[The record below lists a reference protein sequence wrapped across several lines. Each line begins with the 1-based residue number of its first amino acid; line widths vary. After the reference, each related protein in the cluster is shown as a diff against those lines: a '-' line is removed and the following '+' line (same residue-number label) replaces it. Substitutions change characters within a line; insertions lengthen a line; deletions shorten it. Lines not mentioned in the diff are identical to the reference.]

1 MTATLDRSGHHARR
15 LTGLS
20 SWGNGTQAP
29 SLLAKIY
36 GVYEIAIRNTATGKT
51 FKQDVLVMENLF
63 YNRKITK
70 ATSRHST
77 RRRERRGANSAQG
90 SVAWVGCLAQIFDLK
105 GSVRSRYARTTGGE
119 TDVLLDENLLEGT
132 TMTLNRWRARGRG
145 LTHSEWGV
153 GLPAL
158 HTNPLY
164 VHLHS
169 KQALMNAVQN
179 DTLFLNDLNVIDYS
193 LLVGIQAN
201 SGELV
206 VGLVGTSRHRK
217 RVSENVT
224 NNSERSKTNQI
235 ISGRTLGTKSWRA
248 G

>member
-20 SWGNGTQAP
+20 SWGTGTQAP

-70 ATSRHST
+70 ATSST
-77 RRRERRGANSAQG
+77 AHDGESEKEANSLPWLC
-90 SVAWVGCLAQIFDLK
+90 AWRIAQIFDLK